1 MRVSTRSNNLPT
13 SARGGAE
20 WAALKRHFHDGNWK
34 PLAVVILLETL
45 FALLLFRSRG
55 TEDVSQYWMP
65 WIDGILKNGLVDGY
79 AAAGRDYPPF
89 CSVILF
95 LVAKTAAVCSIDIFL
110 SFKVFLVIALL
121 VATLCYWFWT
131 PDGGLTGLLALSLSL
146 NGVALGYLDSFFAP
160 TLILS
165 LWALQQKRIALFSGL
180 FAISCLIK
188 WQPLI
193 IAPFLI
199 LHAVSIFTGDP
210 MSARALVRRWIH
222 LAAPALIILAVAV
235 ASFGFTPIADSFKHT
250 VQHRLLSGDA
260 LNFNWLVTWFLQ
272 VFYPDTYGPV
282 TDGIVQAVTID
293 RAAGWVNA
301 IRLVFLLFYLGVL
314 WRLLKIR
321 RSFAGAIECALA
333 GYLSYFMFNIGVH
346 ENHLFLA
353 AVLAVVAAGLEPNWR
368 LGAVLIVAIS
378 NFNLIAFYG
387 FTGTP
392 LPFPPVVGVDVS
404 IIFSLVNLVLF
415 LLFWGDLVLR
425 ARSASRHVSAG
436 PHPV

>member
-1 MRVSTRSNNLPT
+1 M
-13 SARGGAE
+13 
-20 WAALKRHFHDGNWK
+20 
-34 PLAVVILLETL
+34 VILLEFL
-45 FALLLFRSRG
+45 FALLLLRSPG

-89 CSVILF
+89 CSVILL
-95 LVAKTAAVCSIDIFL
+95 LVAKTAAACSIEVFL

-121 VATLCYWFWT
+121 TATLCYWAWM
-131 PDGGLTGLLALSLSL
+131 PDGGLTGLLAFALSL

-165 LWALQQKRIALFSGL
+165 LWALQRKRIALFSGL

-199 LHAVSIFTGDP
+199 LHAVSISNGDSV
-210 MSARALVRRWIH
+210 SARAVARRWIH
-222 LAAPALIILAVAV
+222 LAAPALIIVALAV
-235 ASFGFTPIADSFKHT
+235 ASFGFSPIADSLKHT
-250 VQHRLLSGDA
+250 LQHRLLSGDA
-260 LNFNWLVTWFLQ
+260 LNFNWLVTWFLE
-272 VFYPDTYGPV
+272 VFYPDTYGAL
-282 TDGIVQAVTID
+282 TNGIVQAVTID
-293 RAAGWVNA
+293 RVAGWVTA
-301 IRLVFLLFYLGVL
+301 IRLVFLTFYLGTL
-314 WRLLKIR
+314 WRLFKIR

-353 AVLAVVAAGLEPNWR
+353 AILAVVAAGLERNWR

-387 FTGTP
+387 FTGSP

-404 IIFSLVNLVLF
+404 IIFSVLNLVLF

-425 ARSASRHVSAG
+425 GRNASGDVPARQQ
-436 PHPV
+436 PV